1 MKKARGASAG
11 FYAAVLGTEAPMIIE
26 VSPFI
31 DIVFKRLFGSP
42 EHPTLT
48 LSLVNALLEA
58 AELPRALSLEVK
70 NPFNPADFIGEKESE
85 LDILYRDER
94 GRDVQ
99 LEMQVRSHNGLSQRM
114 LHNWS
119 QLYSRQ
125 IKAGES
131 YFEHRPVISLWILSH
146 RLWDDGVWLR
156 RFAPRCV
163 FSDRL
168 LHEDFSV
175 VTVELAS
182 WRRWREGLDDGIFS
196 HIDKWLEFLC
206 TAEGSDAEELVHKL
220 GEPEYEE
227 AVGVMSEFMTREQLL
242 HYYDMRKNYTHLMAS
257 YEQTAKQE
265 GREAGRLEGLEEG
278 REEGRQEG
286 LEEGLRL
293 TAASMKKK
301 GLETALI
308 QDITG
313 LSAEEIAAL

>member
-1 MKKARGASAG
+1 
-11 FYAAVLGTEAPMIIE
+11 MIIE

-131 YFEHRPVISLWILSH
+131 YFKHRPVISLWILSQ

-163 FSDRL
+163 FSDRV
-168 LHEDFSV
+168 LHDDFSV
-175 VTVELAS
+175 VTVELPS
-182 WRRWREGLDDGIFS
+182 WRRWREGLDDGIVS

-206 TAEGSDAEELVHKL
+206 SAEGSDSDELVHKL

-265 GREAGRLEGLEEG
+265 GHEAGVAEG
-278 REEGRQEG
+278 RAEALRQ
-286 LEEGLRL
+286 

-301 GLETALI
+301 GLDIALI
-308 QDITG
+308 QDVTG
-313 LSAEEIAAL
+313 LSAEVIAAL